1 MSPPSQRPPPPP
13 FPPRAAPVSKPP
25 PLSSPSSSPAL
36 GLDLPARP
44 RHNPRTPAPNP
55 PPDSLHRHSH
65 HRPRLHQPCAGARR
79 SPSRASARAAAP
91 TPPTR
96 PPSRTTSARTS
107 SSASPFL
114 CSLSRALPRVD
125 AALATTPLSL
135 SSSHAS
141 SGLTRSLVPPH
152 CSVGLINLGNSCV
165 PSSSSSRVAASL
177 SRRRTSDAACEPQ
190 AGART
195 YPSLPLQVL
204 LQHDRPVAVGDTAPE
219 RHHPGRTRLVARP
232 AHPLARLVRLQP
244 GPRPARVAAA
254 DDGRAPR
261 PPRQARP
268 VRQRR
273 RDARQEGVQPQ
284 GPPAPA
290 EPQARRVRR
299 GDAAGLAR
307 APAPPHRRRHD
318 GGARCASRS
327 PSMSLRFV
335 RSSAPTDSF
344 PSAPLAAHQEDRRAG
359 PRHRHRGAAPPGHAR
374 PQRDR
379 DAPAQRRRAPRPRR
393 RRGRRRPR
401 VGRLV
406 VVLGLELV
414 LVVERRRVGRG
425 RARPVAA
432 RAQEAPAQAV
442 RRQHLRGQARELHH
456 LRRVQERC
464 VLLSLPVSLART
476 LHPADDDASALAVSL
491 TKEDF
496 MDISLPLRDDAGNKM
511 RKVRPLPALLSLACT
526 LADDTLHPH
535 SATASAARSR
545 PASSRASRARRRAR
559 TPTRPRRRR
568 RSGRARSTA
577 RRATGARTRRTRA
590 AQPAAAPGARRRPR
604 PTRRTRITSG
614 RPASRTATA
623 SGRSTR
629 RSSRARSRARG
640 TRASTRPSSRATR
653 PARRCAQTA
662 PSRAPPRRATRRRSG
677 VP

>member
-1 MSPPSQRPPPPP
+1 MRRRSSVALPSFGSRRGSNASNSSSLKDDICKDIFQC
-13 FPPRAAPVSKPP
+13 VLT
-25 PLSSPSSSPAL
+25 LSLSPSW
-36 GLDLPARP
+36 
-44 RHNPRTPAPNP
+44 
-55 PPDSLHRHSH
+55 
-65 HRPRLHQPCAGARR
+65 
-79 SPSRASARAAAP
+79 SRGE
-91 TPPTR
+91 
-96 PPSRTTSARTS
+96 
-107 SSASPFL
+107 
-114 CSLSRALPRVD
+114 

-165 PSSSSSRVAASL
+165 LGASLPRVAESL
-177 SRRRTSDAACEPQ
+177 SRRRPSDAAYDR
-190 AGART
+190 ATSART
-195 YPSLPLQVL
+195 YPSLPPQVL
-204 LQHDRPVAVGDTAPE
+204 LQHDRPIAVGDTAPE
-219 RHHPGRTRLVARP
+219 RHHSSRARLVARP

-244 GPRPARVAAA
+244 GPRRARVAAA

-273 RDARQEGVQPQ
+273 RDARQKGVQPQ

-327 PSMSLRFV
+327 PSMSLHFV

-344 PSAPLAAHQEDRRAG
+344 PSPLAAHQEDRRAG
-359 PRHRHRGAAPPGHAR
+359 PRHRYRGAAPPGHAR

-464 VLLSLPVSLART
+464 VLLSLPLSLART
-476 LHPADDDASALAVSL
+476 QHPADDDAPALAVSL

-511 RKVRPLPALLSLACT
+511 RKVRPLPAPLSLTCT
-526 LADDTLHPH
+526 LADDALHPH

-590 AQPAAAPGARRRPR
+590 AAPGARRRPR
-604 PTRRTRITSG
+604 PTRRTRTTSG

-653 PARRCAQTA
+653 PARRCARTA
-662 PSRAPPRRATRRRSG
+662 LFRAPPRRATPRRSG
-677 VP
+677 AP